1 MTKMLEWLKWRPKK
15 VIAPGFCFRMCR
27 SIVIWSSTYLIF
39 YKIYHWCSLILP
51 FSVPEC
57 CFATALELVII
68 FDYFFLP
75 FLPQGISYDHVEL
88 NYFLNGKSLQCP
100 VTGIRGTVYP
110 VFYGEGHLTE
120 LG

>member
-1 MTKMLEWLKWRPKK
+1 M
-15 VIAPGFCFRMCR
+15 
-27 SIVIWSSTYLIF
+27 
-39 YKIYHWCSLILP
+39 
-51 FSVPEC
+51 
-57 CFATALELVII
+57 

-110 VFYGEGHLTE
+110 VFYGEGYLTE
-120 LG
+120 LGWVRVLILWKKTIGFSLWFGI